1 MKKHLASILLS
12 LGILLLIFV
21 IPNPA
26 RVSAWH
32 AENWSAEDITFP
44 DDVKFFVVA
53 DLRPDISGDEIYAI
67 TGDRNVTMT
76 YYDNQEWVTEVI
88 LCNDTA
94 TYELPP
100 PFSSNVSLAFTPAPF
115 CLTVGDPYP
124 DHSGIELVVGSWSVI
139 QGTWEVTYG
148 PFYVMWWNDTTDS
161 WEYKC
166 GYLGLTWQ
174 YKGYLDCGWL
184 DPTYDFELII
194 KKYTHE
200 NMITSDF
207 GEYREAV
214 VAYFYNET
222 SEGWDYHSTIYE
234 WYENGEP
241 KSYWESGRF
250 IHTVCHDVD
259 SSHDTA
265 TGQEELVLIPPH
277 MNHVIRCYHY
287 DNGTC
292 TWACETI
299 ASLKQYI
306 PPPEDA
312 WQIIGRFKTMK
323 IADANPDAQLGKPYP
338 DACLSDSEVY
348 AVADYFEGA
357 GRNDSIIQLWKT
369 ETGWKNQTSVL

>member
-1 MKKHLASILLS
+1 MRKKHLASILLS
-12 LGILLLIFV
+12 LSVLLVTFA
-21 IPNPA
+21 IPHPTM
-26 RVSAWH
+26 VSAWH

-44 DDVKFFVVA
+44 DDVKYFIVA

-234 WYENGEP
+234 WYE
-241 KSYWESGRF
+241 SGNPSELPSPSF

-265 TGQEELVLIPPH
+265 TGQEELVLIPPRTGNII
-277 MNHVIRCYHY
+277 MCYHY
-287 DNGTC
+287 DNSTC
-292 TWACETI
+292 TWTSEAM
-299 ASLKQYI
+299 ASLGQQGEFTVVK
-306 PPPEDA
+306 A
-312 WQIIGRFKTMK
+312 
-323 IADANPDAQLGKPYP
+323 ADANPDVANGKNYP
-338 DACLSDSEVY
+338 DTCLSDSEVY
-348 AVADYFEGA
+348 AIADYDEGT
-357 GRNDSIIQLWKT
+357 GHNDSIIQV
-369 ETGWKNQTSVL
+369 WKNRTRVL